1 MHIVITKF
9 SRVNK
14 IYNCLQVYIIYFW
27 HRLSWNYYIWH
38 VLWHRHWRITSYFKN
53 NYLSNGGLL
62 CNFTFKFWNTFSYG
76 RTFYTQASA
85 FSRNYSMVLAESG
98 TSQDFDFE
106 DDDDDEEDDVT
117 VVNHGKL
124 FTYFIMWYKNS
135 VCSAVQVYDLRFRL
149 DIIFD
154 YGFCLHCTLHYS
166 FSIKEKKCISSGG
179 KEGRRSVDSQDSRGT
194 PEAEDKETAIPPSG
208 SYGDLARYTRTGMSV
223 LSVGSF
229 TPHVNIWLPRTV
241 DIFLVSLDVIK
252 VPLPFHYTLNNI
264 NVTNGILIIF
274 LT

>member
-154 YGFCLHCTLHYS
+154 YSFCLHCTLHYS
-166 FSIKEKKCISSGG
+166 FSIKEKNVFLQAVKRAGVLWTARTAG
-179 KEGRRSVDSQDSRGT
+179 GRRKRRTRRPLYRLPGR
-194 PEAEDKETAIPPSG
+194 TAISLG
-208 SYGDLARYTRTGMSV
+208 THALACLCWV
-223 LSVGSF
+223 LV
-229 TPHVNIWLPRTV
+229 HLR
-241 DIFLVSLDVIK
+241 
-252 VPLPFHYTLNNI
+252 
-264 NVTNGILIIF
+264 